1 MAQVDATLKEDA
13 RRFLHRAQEE
23 LTAGFPEKFELRKTV
38 REAVSTENGSMP
50 ENSDP
55 QTAFLHAYLIPR
67 IFALVRTSG
76 DIREDDARQSLLCR
90 GYEHVSEYSSASPA
104 RTEVH
109 PFTKF
114 INTTTA
120 DLRCRWIADDQ
131 KPLAR
136 TCPDFALRAPF
147 PFNIVFATK
156 YFERGSV
163 ERAMRDL
170 VNAICETFFY
180 RALPYVPPRASAPAW
195 DYDFGCLIACDVSY
209 DGAFMA
215 AWDSISV
222 SVKRSF
228 WDGAGVHVM
237 LLQPPTRRAH
247 SS

>member
-13 RRFLHRAQEE
+13 RRFLVRAQEE
-23 LTAGFPEKFELRKTV
+23 LTAGFPEKFELRKIV
-38 REAVSTENGSMP
+38 REAVSTDNGSMP
-50 ENSDP
+50 ESSDP

-76 DIREDDARQSLLCR
+76 DIRDDDARQSLLCR

-109 PFTKF
+109 PFTNF
-114 INTTTA
+114 LNATTA
-120 DLRCRWIADDQ
+120 DLKSRWIADDH

-163 ERAMRDL
+163 ERATRDL

-209 DGAFMA
+209 DGALLA
-215 AWDSISV
+215 AWDSISK
-222 SVKRSF
+222 SVKCSL

-237 LLQPPTRRAH
+237 LLQPPTRRAR

>member
-23 LTAGFPEKFELRKTV
+23 LTAGFPEKFELRKFV

-50 ENSDP
+50 ESSDP
-55 QTAFLHAYLIPR
+55 QTSFLHAYLIPR

-76 DIREDDARQSLLCR
+76 DIRDDDARQSLLCR

-114 INTTTA
+114 PNATTA
-120 DLRCRWIADDQ
+120 DLRSRWIADDQ
-131 KPLAR
+131 KLFAR

-147 PFNIVFATK
+147 PINIVFATK

-163 ERAMRDL
+163 ERATRDL
-170 VNAICETFFY
+170 VNSICETFFY

-209 DGAFMA
+209 DGALMA
-215 AWDSISV
+215 AWDSISK
-222 SVKRSF
+222 SVKRSL
-228 WDGAGVHVM
+228 WGGAGVHVM
-237 LLQPPTRRAH
+237 LLQPPTGRAR